1 MLNTVTSLIRIKN
14 VAATALIVAALC
26 AVAFSAI
33 SMHPQDDAQAQATAG
48 ITITPMTINTVE
60 GATSASDTPPLQTF
74 TVVLDDKPTGNFVQ
88 VDIRP
93 SDLSLATVEVTGD
106 STLNRILDLNQNQI
120 GVYLRFFPS
129 SPNAWNEPQSVTVT
143 PHAND
148 ANGVDEETTLDVR
161 VNDLLTADT
170 RYTDLDDQSVTV
182 NIADNDQGI
191 TANIDSGS
199 PTGDC
204 SSVGNEISDSDLFEV
219 DEGDNVGENY
229 CVKLAAA
236 PRAVAD
242 GETAE
247 AITVTITS
255 DNPDVTFDT
264 DRGTAGNQNT
274 LTFKGDVGSTEG
286 SWNTY
291 VPVQVFVAHDVDDP
305 PIPDEETATLSHAA
319 TGGGYSLDADDSKA
333 QTTVTL
339 RDDDP
344 GIAITGMTE
353 GGLVLEGEPSQHATQ
368 HFRVS
373 LTTQDTTTSEVT
385 VTITEVIAA
394 GASSQLTPNTLQF
407 DNGQATFSSNIGIT
421 RTVDFTPADDSATDT
436 NHEDSPLQLKIT
448 ASDGTEKSAG
458 GYGTVADPTEVLV
471 DLTIVDDERAP
482 GVTIEPT
489 TLNIDEGKSKTYN
502 VYLDSAPTADPSS
515 AGVQINM
522 AIKDNKGG
530 IFVDGDASTA
540 GNQQTIEFRSGNP
553 GATDSWNR
561 WFIPRM
567 VTVIAATDADMSD
580 DMEIMIEHTI
590 TVLAGETKYAD
601 VTKGLDDVTVNVTD
615 TTTKAPTPAG
625 GYGQVDIR
633 SVSPSVK
640 GVTVSAG
647 DTVRL
652 MVNVYALEN
661 NLLQKLADRVGFDWT
676 VNGVAIPD
684 TGGNGNDEISY
695 TAPSS
700 PGTYIVK
707 ATLMGNECL
716 YTGTGD
722 DYGKNCEAEFEIK
735 VRRSAP
741 AAEPTAVPV
750 NPLGEIP
757 DIISGND
764 GKQYEVFTPEEGG
777 TFDGDSHSITA
788 GSGIVPSGEYIGV
801 RMDGAGSA
809 SNAGMTAHRYTLVG
823 DAYMISV
830 ADSAGEAINS
840 YALNGAAKV
849 CLPLPA
855 EARSNISDIALV
867 VKLSDGSL
875 QVLSGTVRIA
885 GASGPDVCGHVS
897 SIPATVAV
905 GTAGAPAAFTPTPE
919 PTSTPEPPETGGT
932 APTNGAPL
940 ALILLLGI
948 ATAAIG
954 TFLLAGRR
962 ATR

>member
-33 SMHPQDDAQAQATAG
+33 SVQPQNDAQAQSKGFTISKTSISTAEN
-48 ITITPMTINTVE
+48 ISPNFPTFTIVLDAVPAGDVRFTISSSDSFAVSTDQADVTFTTTNWDTAQTV
-60 GATSASDTPPLQTF
+60 AVLPQSDT
-74 TVVLDDKPTGNFVQ
+74 DG
-88 VDIRP
+88 
-93 SDLSLATVEVTGD
+93 A
-106 STLNRILDLNQNQI
+106 
-120 GVYLRFFPS
+120 
-129 SPNAWNEPQSVTVT
+129 
-143 PHAND
+143 
-148 ANGVDEETTLDVR
+148 DEEETLTVR
-161 VNDLLTADT
+161 VDDDQTNDDD
-170 RYTDLDDQSVTV
+170 YDDLDDQTLTV
-182 NIADNDQGI
+182 KVADDDQGI
-191 TANIDSGS
+191 TAQLKGDSTNTDCTTPGNVIDSDNLFIVTEEAGW
-199 PTGDC
+199 
-204 SSVGNEISDSDLFEV
+204 DL
-219 DEGDNVGENY
+219 Y
-229 CVKLAAA
+229 CVKLAAE
-236 PRAVAD
+236 PTEVAV
-242 GETAE
+242 GETAK
-247 AITVTITS
+247 IVTVTITS
-255 DNPDVTFDT
+255 DNPDVTLDT
-264 DRGTAGNQNT
+264 DRAKDAFQNT
-274 LTFKGDVGSTEG
+274 LTFTGDVGTTEG
-286 SWNTY
+286 SWNTL
-291 VPVQVFVAHDVDDP
+291 VPVHVKVGRDDDVRPDD
-305 PIPDEETATLSHAA
+305 ETATLSHAA
-319 TGGGYSLDADDSKA
+319 TGGGYSLGADETSA
-333 QTTVTL
+333 QTTVSI
-339 RDDDP
+339 RDNDP

-353 GGLVLEGEPSQHATQ
+353 GGLVLEGESSQHATD

-385 VTITEVIAA
+385 VTITEVIADGDA
-394 GASSQLTPNTLQF
+394 TQLTSGTLAF
-407 DNGQATFSSNIGIT
+407 DNNSATFSSNLGIT

-436 NHEDSPLQLKIT
+436 KHEDSPLQLKIT

-471 DLTIVDDERAP
+471 DLTIVDDDRAP

-489 TLNIDEGKSKTYN
+489 TLNIDEGMSKTYN
-502 VYLDSAPTADPSS
+502 VYLDAAPTNDPTS

-522 AIKDNKGG
+522 AIKDNMGG
-530 IFVDGDASTA
+530 IFVDGDTSAA
-540 GNQQTIEFRSGNP
+540 GNQQTIEFRSSNP
-553 GATDSWNR
+553 GGTDPWNR

-580 DMEIMIEHTI
+580 DKGIKIAHTI
-590 TVLAGETKYAD
+590 TQVGNETVYTDLPKYNISN
-601 VTKGLDDVTVNVTD
+601 KGIVTVNVTD
-615 TTTKAPTPAG
+615 KYGSDSTAG
-625 GYGQVDIR
+625 SSDQVDIR

-661 NLLQKLADRVGFDWT
+661 NLLQKLAERVGFDWT
-676 VNGVAIPD
+676 VNGVAIAD
-684 TGGNGNDEISY
+684 TGGKGNDEISY

-757 DIISGND
+757 EIISGND

-823 DAYMISV
+823 DAFTISV
-830 ADSAGEAINS
+830 AESAGEAINS

-855 EARSNISDIALV
+855 AARSNISDIALV
-867 VKLSDGSL
+867 VKMSNGSL
-875 QVLSGTVRIA
+875 QILSGTVRIA

-948 ATAAIG
+948 AAAALG